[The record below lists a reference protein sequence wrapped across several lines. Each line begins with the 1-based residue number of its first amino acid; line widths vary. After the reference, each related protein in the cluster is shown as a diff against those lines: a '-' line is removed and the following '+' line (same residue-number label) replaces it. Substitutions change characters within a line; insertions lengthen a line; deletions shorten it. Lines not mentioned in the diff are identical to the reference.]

1 MTEAGAG
8 VAGNGTAL
16 KLSTP
21 ERSINGL
28 RQKIDQAKRRLPL
41 PELLAQ
47 LGLGAHAKTSARCL
61 WHDDQHPSFSVFK
74 GKDGFWHYK
83 CFVCDAQGGDE
94 IRFLVKHLGITRRQ
108 AISRYLEMVGF
119 PPSAPRKSREYPK
132 ALESPQSPGC
142 PVSPECPE
150 SPVDHVYPVSNGQ
163 FHPALKGYAVLN
175 ACTEPSTAR
184 KRRWNLVRELKGLES
199 RLGRPLEMAEVL
211 LSFDEWHRGSLA
223 FLDAAKTRA
232 DCLAAFLG
240 ELGKVRVPWGEGETL
255 RKAVENVSKL
265 LLDQLPAIPG
275 LPNAPES
282 WRRLL
287 SLHRELSRLSA
298 NGIYFL
304 SYRDAAE
311 ICGTTHQAAHTVTAA
326 LVTLGAIQI
335 VDKGKAG
342 LNSRKAAEFR
352 YLLSHDDNGAQVDY
366 DGEVEI

>member
-1 MTEAGAG
+1 MSP
-8 VAGNGTAL
+8 
-16 KLSTP
+16 KSLSATTIAQRP
-21 ERSINGL
+21 KIEVNCPARSIADL
-28 RQKIDQAKRRLPL
+28 RQKIDEAKRLLPL

-47 LGLGAHAKTSARCL
+47 LGLGAHAKTSVRCL

-94 IRFLVKHLGITRRQ
+94 IAFLVKNLKITRRQ
-108 AISRYLEMVGF
+108 AITRYLEMAGF
-119 PPSAPRKSREYPK
+119 PPSTPRKSREYPE
-132 ALESPQSPGC
+132 ALESPQSPEC
-142 PVSPECPE
+142 PGSPE
-150 SPVDHVYPVSNGQ
+150 SPVYPVSNGQ
-163 FHPALKGYAVLN
+163 LHPALKGYAVLN

-199 RLGRPLEMAEVL
+199 RMGRRLEMAEVL

-232 DCLAAFLG
+232 DYLAAFLG

-255 RKAVENVSKL
+255 GKAMENVLKL
-265 LLDQLPAIPG
+265 SLHQLPAIPS
-275 LPNAPES
+275 LPEAPET

-287 SLHRELSRLSA
+287 ALHRELSRSSA
-298 NGIYFL
+298 NRIYFL

-352 YLLSHDDNGAQVDY
+352 YLLSHDDDGAQVDY